1 MKKHITQ
8 SYYLRKIT
16 KISTKQTGW
25 SVSIPPEYVE
35 ILKLDNDYVEMQI
48 VGDMLIL
55 KKNKKSI
62 TKKDLEKINTQNI
75 SKETTAHTIK
85 NEIEIDERDNSETI
99 VKESKK
105 EPKIEPISKLEI
117 KQSPSEKPESSTEK
131 QDEKDRIDKIIEDS
145 ISKVEF

>member
-8 SYYLRKIT
+8 SCYLRKIT

-48 VGDMLIL
+48 VDDMLLL
-55 KKNKKSI
+55 KKNKRSI
-62 TKKDLEKINTQNI
+62 TKNDLEKINTQNI
-75 SKETTAHTIK
+75 SEEITDHTIK
-85 NEIEIDERDNSETI
+85 NEIEVDKHDNSETI

-105 EPKIEPISKLEI
+105 EPKVESEI
-117 KQSPSEKPESSTEK
+117 KPSTSEKPEP
-131 QDEKDRIDKIIEDS
+131 
-145 ISKVEF
+145 